1 MDSCSLAGNVSTS
14 QWKTS
19 DNFMA
24 DRQVGTAKPGD
35 GKGRIYLFILSGF
48 LNFLVLS
55 IPLILING

>member
-1 MDSCSLAGNVSTS
+1 
-14 QWKTS
+14 
-19 DNFMA
+19 MA

-48 LNFLVLS
+48 LNLVLS

>member
-1 MDSCSLAGNVSTS
+1 MVSCSLAGNVSTS

-35 GKGRIYLFILSGF
+35 GKGGIYLFIYSFWLPQLLSSQYTF
-48 LNFLVLS
+48 DS
-55 IPLILING
+55 H

>member
-1 MDSCSLAGNVSTS
+1 MSTS

-35 GKGRIYLFILSGF
+35 GKGRIYLFFSFWLPQLLS
-48 LNFLVLS
+48 S
-55 IPLILING
+55 QYTSDSH

>member
-1 MDSCSLAGNVSTS
+1 MSTS

-35 GKGRIYLFILSGF
+35 GKGGIYLFIYSFWLPQLLS
-48 LNFLVLS
+48 S
-55 IPLILING
+55 QYTSDSH

>member
-1 MDSCSLAGNVSTS
+1 MLSCSLAGNVSTS

-35 GKGRIYLFILSGF
+35 GKGRIYLFIYFFF
-48 LNFLVLS
+48 LAS
-55 IPLILING
+55 STS